1 MHGCVEKAI
10 PKTLQ
15 NHRGRLPREETFHS
29 NLKGVRDKGSGHFRE
44 QEHEMKRARDEEQG
58 VVTAEVKDEDMKN
71 RKNGL
76 ERW

>member
-1 MHGCVEKAI
+1 M
-10 PKTLQ
+10 
-15 NHRGRLPREETFHS
+15 
-29 NLKGVRDKGSGHFRE
+29 KGVRDKGSGHFRE